1 MVASDPARPSPRPAS
16 ERAATFVV
24 TLMAIGETSVGMLL
38 LAFPREL
45 VLLLIDATLDARG
58 VIVAR
63 MLGVAVLA
71 LGITWWM
78 GRGDVER
85 LSRYAAG
92 FIVYNAGVGLLFGWA
107 APAARH
113 PVLTWTVCVLH
124 LAAGVGF
131 GALVRRNPAQ
141 EIGP

>member
-1 MVASDPARPSPRPAS
+1 MVASAPDLPSPRPAS

-45 VLLLIDATLDARG
+45 VLLLIDATLDVRG

-78 GRGDVER
+78 GRRDVER

-92 FIVYNAGVGLLFGWA
+92 FIVYNVGVGLLFGWA

-113 PVLTWTVCVLH
+113 PVLTWTVCAIH

-131 GALVRRNPAQ
+131 GVFVRRNPAQ
-141 EIGP
+141 EIGR